1 MISGLFLFLV
11 MVVAV
16 YHTTKYTKMMM
27 MMQASDPDDDIE
39 HWTLQQDRA
48 PHTQHSTQKCL
59 LRAKKTNIGF
69 IKPNMLFPFKP
80 PRFIHS

>member
-39 HWTLQQDRA
+39 HWTLQQDGA

-59 LRAKKTNIGF
+59 LRA
-69 IKPNMLFPFKP
+69 
-80 PRFIHS
+80 